1 MIRLTEEM
9 RSSIDNALDNG
20 TPCVLATASPTG
32 EPGVSLRG
40 SVMAYDDESLAYWDR
55 TQRAGLEH
63 VEANPKVVVMYRD
76 PKTRL
81 AWKFYGEATIYREGP
96 VRDAIMARV
105 VEQEMSRD
113 PEHRGFGV
121 IIRLS
126 RITLFSGEA
135 IQQREEA

>member
-1 MIRLTEEM
+1 MIHLTEEM

-76 PKTRL
+76 PKARL
-81 AWKFYGEATIYREGP
+81 AWKFYGEATIYREGS

-113 PEHRGFGV
+113 PERRGFGV

-126 RITLFSGEA
+126 RITLFSGEV
-135 IQQREEA
+135 IQQREET

>member
-1 MIRLTEEM
+1 MIHLTEEM

-76 PKTRL
+76 PKARL
-81 AWKFYGEATIYREGP
+81 AWKFYGEATIYREGS

-113 PEHRGFGV
+113 PERRGFGV

-126 RITLFSGEA
+126 RITLFSGEV
-135 IQQREEA
+135 IQQRD